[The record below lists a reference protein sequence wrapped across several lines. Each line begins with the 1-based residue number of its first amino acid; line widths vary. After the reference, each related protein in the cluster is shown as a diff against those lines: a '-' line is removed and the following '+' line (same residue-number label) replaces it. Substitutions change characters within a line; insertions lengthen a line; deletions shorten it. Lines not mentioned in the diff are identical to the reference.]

1 MAGVSPLPADLADR
15 PRGPRSFDLFSA
27 VAELRWRLLANS
39 LRTIRGRLELVSRV
53 FVGFSITMLALGGA
67 VFMAP
72 LAYLATAQNHP
83 DYLAIALWLI
93 FAFWQLY
100 PILGSLASVPF
111 EFSTLLRFPMTFSTF
126 WWLAFFYGLVDPVC
140 LVSLLWLAAMLLGI
154 GVASPALLPGA
165 ALVLFGFALVNL
177 FLSRAVYL
185 WLERWLAQRK
195 AREILG
201 IVFLF
206 VIVGVQFITPLAL
219 RIDKHREQAARSL
232 TSIATVATFFP
243 PGLASFSLQQFHGG
257 DLLQG
262 LYACAALGGYAALL
276 VLVLN
281 RRLRAQFLGENLS
294 EAAAPVV
301 VRSDGKLRE
310 GWDLRGLSG
319 PIAAIFEKE
328 TRYLLRS
335 GPVLFMFVMPIVIL
349 ILFRLNPIMSGGG
362 HGFASSAPDWA
373 FPVGSA
379 YSLLMLTN
387 IVYNSFGGDGSGL
400 QFFLIAPVPMRDV
413 LFAKNLSH
421 VTVLAINTVLVFVAT
436 TFLYRPPRPEIVFVT
451 LAALL
456 FAFPLNLAAGNL
468 MSVYSPKRHDLA
480 TFGRQRAS
488 AATGFVGMFV
498 QALVV
503 GISFLVIFGAYRV
516 GQVWLAGVAFI
527 LLSAGTSLVYWV
539 ILNKS
544 AKAVMDRR
552 EVLVS
557 EICRVSADSTASGR
571 VS

>member
-1 MAGVSPLPADLADR
+1 MAGVSPLPASVAER
-15 PRGPRSFDLFSA
+15 PRGPKSFDLFSA
-27 VAELRWRLLANS
+27 VAELRWRLLVNS

-53 FVGFSITMLALGGA
+53 FVGFSVTMLALGGA
-67 VFMAP
+67 VFLVP
-72 LAYLATAQNHP
+72 LSYLATAQDHP
-83 DYLAIALWLI
+83 DYLAIALWII

-100 PILGSLASVPF
+100 PVLGSLASVPF
-111 EFSTLLRFPMTFSTF
+111 EFATLLRFPMTFSTY
-126 WWLAFFYGLVDPVC
+126 WWLAFFYGLIEPVC
-140 LVSLLWLAAMLLGI
+140 LVSLLWLGAMLLGI

-165 ALVLFGFALVNL
+165 ALALLGFAILNL
-177 FLSRAVYL
+177 LLSRAVYL

-195 AREILG
+195 TREVLG
-201 IVFLF
+201 LVFLF
-206 VIVGVQFITPLAL
+206 LIVGIQFITPVAMRLE
-219 RIDKHREQAARSL
+219 RHRAGARVSL
-232 TSIATVATFFP
+232 TSIANIATFFP
-243 PGLASFSLQQFHGG
+243 PGLASFSLQQFHAG
-257 DLLQG
+257 DILPG
-262 LYACAALGGYAALL
+262 LYACAALGAYSALL
-276 VLVLN
+276 AVLLN

-301 VRSDGKLRE
+301 VRGGEKVRE

-349 ILFRLNPIMSGGG
+349 VLFRLNPAASGASR
-362 HGFASSAPDWA
+362 GFLSHLSDWA
-373 FPVGSA
+373 FPVGCA
-379 YSLLMLTN
+379 YALLMLTN

-413 LFAKNLSH
+413 LLAKNISH
-421 VTVLAINTVLVFVAT
+421 TTVLAINIALVYIAT
-436 TFLYRPPRPEIVFVT
+436 SFLYSPPRADILLIT

-498 QALVV
+498 QIFVV
-503 GISFLVIFGAYRV
+503 GVSALVIFGAYHF
-516 GQVWLAGVAFI
+516 GQVWLAGVAF
-527 LLSAGTSLVYWV
+527 LPLAAGTFLVYWI

-544 AKAVMDRR
+544 ARAALDRR
-552 EVLVS
+552 EVLVA
-557 EICRVSADSTASGR
+557 EICRVSADATASGR
-571 VS
+571 AS